1 MDPKG
6 FAYATAAYAMW
17 GVLPLYWRLL
27 HAVPPLTVL
36 ANRVVWTALASTLVL
51 VQRGSF
57 GDVMAIVRDRRRA
70 WLAFAGTLLIA
81 SNWFCFIWGIHAGR
95 TIECSLGY
103 FLSPLVNVVLGLGV
117 LRERITRLQL
127 GAVALAAIG
136 VAWLAAAH
144 GHVPWLG
151 LALAVSFGVYG
162 LCRKLAKIPSLPG
175 LAFETLAL
183 APIALAWATDV
194 PVDARTPLTLV
205 LLAGAGVATALPL
218 LWFNEAAQRMPLTVL
233 GVLQYLAP
241 TGQFLVGTLVFHEAF
256 SREKL
261 VAFAFIWVGLA
272 LYTADGFRSW
282 RSSASSPAR

>member
-51 VQRGSF
+51 VHRGAF
-57 GDVMAIVRDRRRA
+57 GDVVAILRDRRRA
-70 WLAFAGTLLIA
+70 LMAVAGTLLIA
-81 SNWFCFIWGIHAGR
+81 TNWFCFIWGIHAGR

-127 GAVALAAIG
+127 AAVALAAVG

-144 GHVPWLG
+144 GQVPWLG
-151 LALAVSFGVYG
+151 LALALSFGFYG
-162 LCRKLAKIPSLPG
+162 LLRKLAKIPSLPG

-183 APIALAWATDV
+183 APLALAWATDV
-194 PVDARTPLTLV
+194 PVDARTPLIFA

-256 SREKL
+256 TREKL

-272 LYTADGFRSW
+272 LYTTDAFRAW
-282 RSSASSPAR
+282 RPHAKP